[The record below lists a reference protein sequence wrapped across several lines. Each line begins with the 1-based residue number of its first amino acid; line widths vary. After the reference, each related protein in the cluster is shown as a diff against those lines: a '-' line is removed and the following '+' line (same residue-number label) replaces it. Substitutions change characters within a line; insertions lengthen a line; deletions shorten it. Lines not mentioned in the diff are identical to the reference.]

1 MAPFAPAL
9 LVEGGTAWAGIHRA
23 LDKNTG
29 VEFTSTP
36 EAGAHLKCRSV
47 SNPTPQ
53 KPLLCGGFLDTHSV
67 LKAGGRDRPTLLR
80 EPSDCETFPLDQAR

>member
-47 SNPTPQ
+47 SRPSPQ
-53 KPLLCGGFLDTHSV
+53 KPLLCGVFW
-67 LKAGGRDRPTLLR
+67 TLIL
-80 EPSDCETFPLDQAR
+80 C